1 VTGTVTYR
9 DPGARRAAL
18 CARHDITLVL
28 DVGAN
33 AGQYASRLRAAG
45 YRGRIVSFEPVTE
58 PFEELQRAAQDDP
71 LWFPMRIALG
81 ERRGPGS
88 LQVSQTTLASSF
100 LRMRPRHVHLL
111 PESRVVRTEVVDVV
125 TLDAVWDQIVD
136 WTDRVYLKLDVQG
149 FELSVLCG
157 AARSL
162 RDIVLLEAELSLQA
176 LYYDAPSY
184 DRVVGYLDEAG
195 YRLVSLCE
203 GPEDAQTGEMLEF
216 DGIFLNR
223 RSVT

>member
-1 VTGTVTYR
+1 VTANVTYR

-18 CARHDITLVL
+18 CACQRITLVL

-33 AGQYASRLRAAG
+33 AGQYAGRLRAAG
-45 YRGRIVSFEPVTE
+45 YAGRIVSFEPVAE
-58 PFEELQRAAQDDP
+58 PFEQLRRAAQKDP
-71 LWFPMRIALG
+71 QWCPMRIALG
-81 ERRGPGS
+81 DREGPGS
-88 LQVSQTTLASSF
+88 LQVSRTTLASSF
-100 LRMRPRHVHLL
+100 LRMRPRHVQLL
-111 PESRVVRTEVVDVV
+111 PESRVVRTEVVDVT
-125 TLDAVWDQIVD
+125 TLDAVWDRVVET
-136 WTDRVYLKLDVQG
+136 TDRVYLKLDVQG
-149 FELSVLCG
+149 FELSVLRG
-157 AARSL
+157 ATRSL
-162 RDIVLLEAELSLQA
+162 GDIVLLEAELSLQA

-203 GPEDAQTGEMLEF
+203 GPEDARTGEMLEF